1 MAVVLG
7 LLVAL
12 FYGSG
17 DFFGGLAAKES
28 RASAVVIGSFAVSAA
43 CLTVI
48 TAGWA
53 IAGGLPSPAHA
64 DLLIGV
70 ATGLIAPLSLGL
82 LYRGLA
88 MGRMSV
94 MAPVTA
100 VVAAIVPFTWGLLHG
115 ERPPVVA
122 IAGVAVALVAVGL
135 IAGAPEP
142 QDETAPVRDPST
154 HPAAGVIPTAVVSGL
169 GFGTIFVLLAQ
180 TTDHAGLWPLL
191 VARIVA
197 VTIAVTALLA
207 WSRHRRVDYRP
218 AISPASWRMV
228 AICCVFDI
236 TANGI
241 YLAAAHRGLL
251 SIVAVL
257 SSLYPAST
265 VLLARVVLGER
276 LHRAQ
281 LAGLALATAGVVA
294 MAAS

>member
-17 DFFGGLAAKES
+17 DFFGGLAAKQS
-28 RASAVVIGSFAVSAA
+28 RASAVVIGSFTVSAA

-48 TAGWA
+48 TVVWA
-53 IAGGLPSPAHA
+53 VVGGLPSPGSE

-70 ATGLIAPLSLGL
+70 STGLIGPVSLGL

-115 ERPPVVA
+115 ERPPTVA
-122 IAGVAVALVAVGL
+122 IMGVVVALVAVGL
-135 IAGAPEP
+135 IAGAPAHE
-142 QDETAPVRDPST
+142 DDTAPVPDPTT
-154 HPAAGVIPTAVVSGL
+154 HAAAGVIPTAIAS
-169 GFGTIFVLLAQ
+169 GFGFGMIFVLLAQ
-180 TTDHAGLWPLL
+180 ASDHAGLWPLL

-197 VTIAVTALLA
+197 VTIAVTALVA
-207 WSRHRRVDYRP
+207 WSRYRKVDYRP
-218 AISPASWRMV
+218 AISPVSWRMV
-228 AICCVFDI
+228 AISGVLDI

-241 YLAAAHRGLL
+241 YLAAAQRGLL

-265 VLLARVVLGER
+265 VVLARVVLGER

-294 MAAS
+294 MATA